1 MWNIEIPVIVF
12 VLLIISVV
20 GNCLTIIWLFL
31 LRRSRKKEYYEYLE
45 EEYGQENNV
54 EKGN

>member
-12 VLLIISVV
+12 VLLCISVV

-31 LRRSRKKEYYEYLE
+31 LRRIRKKEYYEYLE

>member
-45 EEYGQENNV
+45 EEYGQESNV